1 MKKVLIALLAVVCAA
16 FYVFVLYD
24 RMTTDKTAPEITFEG
39 ELRYD
44 PALEPEKLLEGVK
57 AVDDKDGDV
66 SDSLS
71 VESVDTTLVQGEAII
86 TYIARDSKNNIGRA
100 KRNVA
105 YAEGVEHPMVIT
117 QIGKTEED
125 TSGDGTA
132 AQTGDG
138 TAAQTGDGTAAP
150 AEGDAAQNGESQAAQ
165 TGDNAQASDN
175 PSAGTEEA
183 PAEQVPETIELG
195 GETFTDVTASA
206 SEGLTHI
213 NAATAGHNADA
224 DPNTPFVKLLRDSLE
239 IESGEYVNLRNFVDV
254 AYPEGSSVTTSPF
267 ALLRM
272 IRIDGLDGQEARVF
286 STPGTYRLS
295 IYVVDSQNNFKK
307 SNTRTF
313 TLTVK

>member
-44 PALEPEKLLEGVK
+44 PALEPEKLLEGVR

-86 TYIARDSKNNIGRA
+86 TYVARDSKNNIGRA

-117 QIGKTEED
+117 QIGRTEED
-125 TSGDGTA
+125 ASGDGTA

-138 TAAQTGDGTAAP
+138 TAAQ
-150 AEGDAAQNGESQAAQ
+150 AESDAAQTGESQAAQ
-165 TGDNAQASDN
+165 TSDNAQASDN

-239 IESGEYVNLRNFVDV
+239 IESGEYVNLRSFVDV
-254 AYPEGSSVTTSPF
+254 AYPEGSSITTSPF

-286 STPGTYRLS
+286 STPGTYWLS